1 MKLFSDIKSIQG
13 KIMLWAGLSLFL
25 LAAIIIGIAAL
36 SLRNAAQEA
45 AEQEVTAVAENEAAR
60 IEAGLNQALDAART
74 LAQALMSIK
83 SAEIS
88 TALSRDQVNA
98 MLRQVLEE
106 NPQFLGTYTLWEPN
120 AFDGLDSTYVN
131 TEAHDETGR
140 FIPYWVR
147 DLDNNIHVEALLEYE
162 TPGIGDWYLL
172 PKSTQ
177 REQVLSPFFYPIGD
191 QEVLL
196 SSFVAPIVVDG
207 EFFGITGVDLRVD
220 FLQHLAD
227 DVNLQEKGGKMAI
240 VSSEGTLAGVTG
252 QPELVGEP
260 GSAFLQFYGDIQPR
274 LQTGEKFSL
283 IRPEENLLLVFVPI
297 HFGNT
302 NTSWYTVL
310 TLPLD
315 VVNARPTA
323 TMWQLI
329 GIGVILTLA
338 GLTLLWFAARQIAQ
352 PVKKIT
358 QRAQEVA
365 AGDFDKRVEIES
377 QDEIGHLAVAFNS
390 MTDQLQNLFYSL
402 EEQVRART
410 AELTLS
416 MEVGQRAA
424 AIRNVDELLPTITE
438 FIRARFDLYYT
449 HVYFV
454 DDIGE
459 NLIIQAGTGAVGEQ
473 LLARRHSLPVGPGSI
488 VGRVAAEGRSIVVPD
503 TAASDIH
510 KPNPLLPQTRSELA
524 VPLLVEGRVLGVL
537 DMQSNRANTFTEQNV
552 TVFEAMAT
560 QLAIAIDSAQ
570 QWTRSQEAQRRS
582 EEAVRQ
588 LTREV
593 WAERLSRQQGEV
605 GFVYDLAAI
614 TPLER
619 AGETIAANNGYAVPL
634 VVQNQPIGRLSVAA
648 PADQRWSAEEE
659 DLLAAVAQQLAQK
672 AENLRLFEQTQER
685 ASREQLTRQIADKIR
700 ASRDIE
706 TALKIAAAELSRVLG
721 TSRAVVDLQLTEVD
735 ETSSQ

>member
-1 MKLFSDIKSIQG
+1 
-13 KIMLWAGLSLFL
+13 MLL
-25 LAAIIIGIAAL
+25 LAVIIIGIAAI
-36 SLRNAAQEA
+36 SLRNSSLQA
-45 AEQEVTAVAENEAAR
+45 AEQEAVAVAQQDAAR
-60 IEAGLNQALDAART
+60 VEIELNGALETART
-74 LAQALMSIK
+74 LAQALASIK
-83 SAEIS
+83 SGEIPA
-88 TALSRDQVNA
+88 TLSRDQVNA
-98 MLRQVLEE
+98 MLRQVLQE
-106 NPQFLGTYTLWEPN
+106 NPQFLGIYTLWEPD
-120 AFDGLDSTYVN
+120 AFDGLDSNYVN
-131 TEAHDETGR
+131 TEAHDKTGR

-172 PKSTQ
+172 PKSTK

-196 SSFVAPIVVDG
+196 SSFVVPIVVDG

-227 DVNLQEKGGKMAI
+227 GVNLQEKGGKMAI

-283 IRPEENLLLVFVPI
+283 IRPEENLLVVFVPI

-302 NTSWYTVL
+302 DTSWYTVL

-365 AGDFDKRVEIES
+365 AGDFNKRVEIES

-390 MTDQLQNLFYSL
+390 MTDQLQNLFGSL
-402 EEQVRART
+402 EEQVQART

-424 AIRNVDELLPTITE
+424 AIRSVDELLPTITE

-454 DDIGE
+454 DDVGE
-459 NLIIQAGTGAVGEQ
+459 NLIIRAGTGAVGEQ

-510 KPNPLLPQTRSELA
+510 KPNPLLPETRSELA

-570 QWTRSQEAQRRS
+570 QWARNQEAQRRS

-593 WAERLSRQQGEV
+593 WAERLAQRRGKLA
-605 GFVYDLAAI
+605 FAYDLATI
-614 TPLER
+614 TPLDQ
-619 AGETIAANNGYAVPL
+619 ANESGATHNGYTVPL
-634 VVQNQPIGRLSVAA
+634 VVQNQPIGQLAVAV
-648 PADQRWSAEEE
+648 PSDQRWSAEEE

-685 ASREQLTRQIADKIR
+685 ASREHLARQIADRIR

-706 TALKIAAAELSRVLG
+706 TALKTAAEELSRALG
-721 TSRAVVDLQLTEVD
+721 ASRAVVDLRVTEVH
-735 ETSSQ
+735 ETSGQ